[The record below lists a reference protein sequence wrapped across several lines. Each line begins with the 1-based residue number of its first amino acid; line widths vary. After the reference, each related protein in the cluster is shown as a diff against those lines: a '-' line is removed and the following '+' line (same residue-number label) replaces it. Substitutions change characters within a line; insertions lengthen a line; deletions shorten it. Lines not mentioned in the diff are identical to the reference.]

1 MKNVLIVSGGWLGH
15 KPYEFADFFEQLYK
29 DQDFEVVHSHT
40 LDSFNDLNF
49 LKSFDI
55 LMPNWT
61 MGEISDEQEHNISE
75 AIKSGV
81 NLVGIHGG
89 AGDAFRSCLTYQ
101 WMLGGQ
107 FLGHPYM
114 GEYEVR
120 ITQKDHPICLGISAS
135 FTVNTEQY
143 YMLTEPSIKVLAE
156 TRYIYEG
163 QTIIMPVA
171 WVKNWGQGKVFY
183 SALGHEPSE
192 YDVYP
197 EMKQLLTQGI
207 RFLT

>member
-107 FLGHPYM
+107 FLAHPYV

-163 QTIIMPVA
+163 QTMIMPVA

-197 EMKQLLTQGI
+197 EMKQLLTQAI

>member
-15 KPYEFADFFEQLYK
+15 KPYEFADFFDQLYK
-29 DQDFEVVHSHT
+29 EQGFEVIHSHT

-61 MGEISDEQEHNISE
+61 MGEISDEQENNISE

-81 NLVGIHGG
+81 NLLGIHGG

-107 FLGHPYM
+107 FLAHPYV

-120 ITQKDHPICLGISAS
+120 ITQKNHPICLGISAS
-135 FTVNTEQY
+135 FTVDTEQY
-143 YMLTEPSIKVLAE
+143 YMLTEPSIEVLAE
-156 TRYIYEG
+156 TRYIYED
-163 QTIIMPVA
+163 QTMIMPVA

-183 SALGHEPSE
+183 STLGHEPSE
-192 YDVYP
+192 YDKYP
-197 EMKQLLTQGI
+197 EMKQLLTQAI

>member
-29 DQDFEVVHSHT
+29 DQDFEVIHSHT

-107 FLGHPYM
+107 FLGHPYV

-120 ITQKDHPICLGISAS
+120 ITQKDHPICLEISAS

-143 YMLTEPSIKVLAE
+143 YMLTEPSIEVLAE

-163 QTIIMPVA
+163 QTMIMPVA

-197 EMKQLLTQGI
+197 EMKQLLTQAI

>member
-1 MKNVLIVSGGWLGH
+1 MKKVLIVSGGWTGH
-15 KPYEFADFFEQLYK
+15 KPYEFADFFEKLYK

-40 LDSFNDLNF
+40 LDSFNDFDF

-61 MGEISDEQEHNISE
+61 MGEISDEQEGNISE

-101 WMLGGQ
+101 WILGGQ
-107 FLGHPYM
+107 FLGHPYV

-143 YMLTEPSIKVLAE
+143 YMLTEPSIEVLAE

-163 QTIIMPVA
+163 QTMIMPVA
-171 WVKNWGQGKVFY
+171 WIKNWGQGRVFY

-192 YDVYP
+192 YGKHP
-197 EMKQLLTQGI
+197 EMKQLLTQAI